1 DDLGV
6 ERVMPL
12 AREDGRQPVSPV
24 VFHRGEYSQLVV
36 HYYVTARRVSPLN
49 VIEHQL
55 FVNVDQYAPFDGVPQ
70 TRPSYFARLENH
82 VAVREDH
89 RRPPLPHMLQRVER
103 AGV

>member
-1 DDLGV
+1 MILFLNKASANKISQVIIHQLADALDGDVGRRVGGDDLGV

-12 AREDGRQPVSPV
+12 AREDGRQPVSPD

-70 TRPSYFARLENH
+70 T
-82 VAVREDH
+82 
-89 RRPPLPHMLQRVER
+89 
-103 AGV
+103 